1 MGGYILKKT
10 RAKYIGPDDVEYKN
24 GKEYMIYPIKDVPDG
39 SLIAAENAY
48 GEAYAMPAKLF
59 EIIND

>member
-10 RAKYIGPDDVEYKN
+10 KAKYIGPNDTEYQN

-39 SLIAAENAY
+39 SVIAAENAY
-48 GEAYAMPAKLF
+48 GEAYAMPANLF
-59 EIIND
+59 EPIND

>member
-1 MGGYILKKT
+1 MKIK
-10 RAKYIGPDDVEYKN
+10 AKYVGPDDAEYKN
-24 GKEYMIYPIKDVPDG
+24 GEVYNIFPIKDVPDG

-59 EIIND
+59 EIVND